1 MKRFSLLL
9 WLCFISVVSVTIVP
23 EVVKLAG
30 FTEGIHWVIEPEVS
44 GKAGTVTETRPKP
57 VRVNP
62 GKILRKMVLDEIER
76 ISR

>member
-9 WLCFISVVSVTIVP
+9 WLCFISVVSMTIAP

-30 FTEGIHWVIEPEVS
+30 FTEGIYWVIEPEVP
-44 GKAGTVTETRPKP
+44 GKPETATETRPKP

-62 GKILRKMVLDEIER
+62 GKILKKMVLDEIER